1 MYLTRS
7 EQFADGSMHAIGV
20 TGAILGA
27 VLLLV
32 WAAPVSA
39 PWEIAAV
46 AVYAITL
53 IATFTA
59 SAFYH
64 LTPWEGLRPA
74 LRRIDHAAIY
84 LKIAGT
90 YTPLVVMIGSG
101 LAYLVLSVVWAM
113 AIIGMTLKLMF
124 WKTPGRFGPVLYL
137 VMGWMSIVL
146 VWTHWSELPLGYIV
160 AGGLLYTVGVAFHT
174 AKNMRFSSA
183 IWHGFVIS
191 ASACFFTAISLVV
204 TQPALA

>member
-7 EQFADGSMHAIGV
+7 EQVADGSMHAIGV

-46 AVYAITL
+46 AVYAVTL

-101 LAYLVLSVVWAM
+101 LAYVVLSVVWAM

-160 AGGLLYTVGVAFHT
+160 AGGLLYTVGVAFHA

-204 TQPALA
+204 TQPVLA

>member
-27 VLLLV
+27 ILLLV

-46 AVYAITL
+46 AVYAATL

-101 LAYLVLSVVWAM
+101 LAYVVLSVVWAM

-204 TQPALA
+204 MQPALA